1 MADVEKRK
9 ILFYGDS
16 NTWGYDPAD
25 MYENRYPEENCWTY
39 ILQEKLGNAWEVDAR
54 GMNGRTLP
62 NLRYE
67 GERIEKM
74 IVSLSGGDI
83 FAVMLGTNDI
93 LSSMKPDGDAAVGR
107 MRELISFLIMK
118 KIRPQ
123 DILVIAPVPVLGR
136 AADIPEYRAF
146 YEENIRMNEGFRTVA
161 EDQKTMFADAGA
173 WGIGLT
179 YDQVHFSARGHRTF
193 AEKMYEF
200 LSRQYK
206 SATEN

>member
-1 MADVEKRK
+1 MADTGKRT

-93 LSSMKPDGDAAVGR
+93 LSSLKPDADAAVGR
-107 MRELISFLIMK
+107 MREL
-118 KIRPQ
+118 
-123 DILVIAPVPVLGR
+123 
-136 AADIPEYRAF
+136 
-146 YEENIRMNEGFRTVA
+146 
-161 EDQKTMFADAGA
+161 
-173 WGIGLT
+173 
-179 YDQVHFSARGHRTF
+179 
-193 AEKMYEF
+193 
-200 LSRQYK
+200 
-206 SATEN
+206 